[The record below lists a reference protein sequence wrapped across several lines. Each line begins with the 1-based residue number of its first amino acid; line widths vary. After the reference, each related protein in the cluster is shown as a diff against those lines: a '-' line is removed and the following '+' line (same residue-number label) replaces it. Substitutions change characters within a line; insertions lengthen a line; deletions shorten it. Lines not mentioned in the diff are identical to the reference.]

1 MSRSFAVPF
10 EQLPAFRRD
19 YRLLVIFAGKNFHG
33 IERFET
39 QQRDKFHLVVVRFA
53 NEQFGAFVAGNAA
66 LCDFEQNFF
75 TQKLFVFLRILARG
89 PAVPNTRDHNYIP
102 II

>member
-10 EQLPAFRRD
+10 EQLPAFWRD
-19 YRLLVIFAGKNFHG
+19 YRLLVIFAGENFHG
-33 IERFET
+33 VECFESQERN
-39 QQRDKFHLVVVRFA
+39 KFHFVVFRFTDEYFRA
-53 NEQFGAFVAGNAA
+53 LVAGNTAF
-66 LCDFEQNFF
+66 CDFEQNFF